1 MGKINV
7 LDASVF
13 NMLAAGEVVERPA
26 SVVKE
31 LVENSIDAGATVID
45 ISVHEGGTRLIE
57 VSDNGIGIS
66 KEDMRAAFLP
76 HATSK
81 ISKIIDLDSLSTL
94 GFRGE
99 ALASI
104 ASVSEVTMT
113 SAQRGADMGAKIMLS
128 GGKVTYEGAASA
140 NVGTVICVENLFF
153 NTPARLKFLK
163 KPSLELKYIEET
175 VRRLVLANPELSI
188 SLTADGESLL
198 FHSGGTL
205 FDAVAAV
212 YGAKIADGL
221 IEVSGERNG
230 IRVTGYVS
238 APENSKA
245 TRAYQTIIVNGR
257 AVEDAT
263 VQTAAEKAYGDLLM
277 KRNFPVFVLNILL
290 PFDQVDVNVHPSK
303 TEVRFADRQGIFGA
317 VYHAVYDV
325 VHNVPANAAP
335 TSNDEAQVEE
345 QGKKASPHVI
355 QPRIDSRYFSTP
367 PRHTFREGTIPAYNV
382 THSHNYASDFGETG
396 YDDDEYDVSYFHDAQ
411 KYGSEDVNSAALG
424 GEKAADKG
432 FDAPKYGGSEKYGDN
447 DEEPAFDGKIIGQL
461 FATYLVV
468 ERDDI
473 VYIIDQHAA
482 HERILYDKIREQTVP
497 EYTQPLLV
505 PYTLNLSGDE
515 TERLETILEPLKEI
529 GFDIV
534 SSGANYI
541 IDGVPEPVAHLNLRD
556 FFSNILTEDIVESV
570 SLADMM
576 REKLAQTA
584 CKAAIKGGES
594 LSREQ
599 IERVLATLT
608 SADGQL
614 PEKCPH
620 GRPAVITLT
629 KTDLEK
635 LFKRIV

>member
-1 MGKINV
+1 MGKINI

-45 ISVHEGGTRLIE
+45 ISVREGGTRLIE

-113 SAQRGADMGAKIMLS
+113 SAQRGADMGAKIVLS
-128 GGKVTYEGAASA
+128 GGRVTYEGAASA

-221 IEVSGERNG
+221 IEVSEERNG

-257 AVEDAT
+257 AVEDVT

-277 KRNFPVFVLNILL
+277 KRNFPVSVLNILL

-317 VYHAVYDV
+317 VYHAVYDA
-325 VHNVPANAAP
+325 VHKMSSTVAPIKNDEKQDDEQGRNAAR
-335 TSNDEAQVEE
+335 N
-345 QGKKASPHVI
+345 VI
-355 QPRIDSRYFSTP
+355 QPRIDSRYFSAP
-367 PRHTFREGTIPAYNV
+367 PRHTFREGAIPAY
-382 THSHNYASDFGETG
+382 TSSKSHKYASDFGVTR
-396 YDDDEYDVSYFHDAQ
+396 YDDIEYGVSYAPEAQ
-411 KYGSEDVNSAALG
+411 KYGSEGVNQAALAE
-424 GEKAADKG
+424 EKAADNG
-432 FDAPKYGGSEKYGDN
+432 FDVSKYGGSEKYGDN
-447 DEEPAFDGKIIGQL
+447 DGDPVFDGKIIGQL

-482 HERILYDKIREQTVP
+482 HERILYDKIRKRTVS

-505 PYTLNLSGDE
+505 PYTLNLSGEE
-515 TERLETILEPLKEI
+515 TERLETILVPLKEI

-534 SSGANYI
+534 LRGAHYVI
-541 IDGVPEPVAHLNLRD
+541 EGVPEPVSHLNLRD
-556 FFSNILTEDIVESV
+556 FFSNILAEDIVESV
-570 SLADMM
+570 SLADIM
-576 REKLAQTA
+576 RDKLAQTA
-584 CKAAIKGGES
+584 CKAAIKGGEN
-594 LSREQ
+594 LNREQ

-608 SADGQL
+608 SEDGQL

>member
-1 MGKINV
+1 MGKINI

-45 ISVHEGGTRLIE
+45 ISVREGGTRLIE
-57 VSDNGIGIS
+57 VSDNGVGIS
-66 KEDMRAAFLP
+66 KDDMRAAFLP

-81 ISKIIDLDSLSTL
+81 INKITDLDSLSTL

-104 ASVSEVTMT
+104 ASVSEVTLT
-113 SAQRGADMGAKIMLS
+113 SAQRGADMGAKITLS

-163 KPSLELKYIEET
+163 KPSLEQKYIEET
-175 VRRLVLANPELSI
+175 VRKLVLANPELSI
-188 SLTADGESLL
+188 SLYADDKSLL
-198 FHSGGTL
+198 FHSGGSL
-205 FDAVAAV
+205 FDAVTAV
-212 YGAKIADGL
+212 YGAKLADGL
-221 IEVSGERNG
+221 IEVNGQRNG
-230 IRVTGYVS
+230 IRVTGFVS

-245 TRAYQTIIVNGR
+245 TRACQTMIVNGR
-257 AVEDAT
+257 AVEDVT
-263 VQTAAEKAYGDLLM
+263 VQSAAEKAYGDLLM

-303 TEVRFADRQGIFGA
+303 TEVRFANRQDVFGA
-317 VYHAVYDV
+317 VYHAVYDA
-325 VHNVPANAAP
+325 VHGNSGNKNAPVEALNAQDIEGSAP
-335 TSNDEAQVEE
+335 KDAPPQIV
-345 QGKKASPHVI
+345 
-355 QPRIDSRYFSTP
+355 QPRIDSRYFTTP
-367 PRHTFREGTIPAYNV
+367 PKRTFKDSAIPAFDSFG
-382 THSHNYASDFGETG
+382 SHRYASDYGGTSYGSDDVYDVVFGSDVQKHESE
-396 YDDDEYDVSYFHDAQ
+396 DEYETASRGDFA
-411 KYGSEDVNSAALG
+411 NSDYSAT
-424 GEKAADKG
+424 
-432 FDAPKYGGSEKYGDN
+432 SEKYEN
-447 DEEPAFDGKIIGQL
+447 ADEEPSFDGKIVGQL

-468 ERDDI
+468 ERDDV

-482 HERILYDKIREQTVP
+482 HERILYDKIRERTVP
-497 EYTQPLLV
+497 EYTQQLLV
-505 PYTLNLSGDE
+505 PYKLNLTGEE
-515 TERLETILEPLKEI
+515 TERLEAILEPLKEI

-534 SSGANYI
+534 SEGAHYVI
-541 IDGVPEPVAHLNLRD
+541 EGVPEPVSHLNLRD
-556 FFSNILTEDIVESV
+556 FFSGILSEDIAESV
-570 SLADMM
+570 SLADIM
-576 REKLAQTA
+576 RDKLAQQA
-584 CKAAIKGGES
+584 CKAAIKGGEN
-594 LSREQ
+594 LNRAQ